1 MERRGEDGT
10 GGDGRGRVIV
20 VRATGRGGIL
30 FSRLKKLSAHIMI
43 VAANKLRA
51 IHNDLSLIS
60 LMGLLTTG

>member
-1 MERRGEDGT
+1 MGREET
-10 GGDGRGRVIV
+10 GGE
-20 VRATGRGGIL
+20 GRGGEGDSSGGGHPV
-30 FSRLKKLSAHIMI
+30 SRLKKMSAHIMI